1 MHQILRYTQ
10 VEANATVKG
19 QHIAQLKQELMA
31 HTAPGC
37 TLPTLALVAQDASI
51 PALVRISAL
60 QSIEQLMRFCGADG
74 CPAAVECLTT
84 MLAAFTPTE
93 HVAAGCGTEP
103 RCAASVHCMLML
115 VCAAAVHACGCTD
128 LQTAICQH
136 VTSVLQ
142 SAMHASITDTSV
154 ADASAADASVAD
166 AMPCFDDASPAGS
179 SGKQSESVLHT
190 AASVLVA
197 LLESEINTD
206 LIADAL
212 PPALLCQV
220 SFRHLRCCA
229 HVLSRFFTRYHAN
242 SCYAMIST
250 CSTAAF
256 TEDQRI

>member
-1 MHQILRYTQ
+1 
-10 VEANATVKG
+10 
-19 QHIAQLKQELMA
+19 MA

-60 QSIEQLMRFCGADG
+60 QSIEQLMRFCNADG

-84 MLAAFTPTE
+84 MLAAFSHSTATCSVDE
-93 HVAAGCGTEP
+93 NMTKHVAVECGTEP

-142 SAMHASITDTSV
+142 SAMHASFTDTSV
-154 ADASAADASVAD
+154 ADASAADANVADASVAD
-166 AMPCFDDASPAGS
+166 ASVADVLPCVDDASPAGS
-179 SGKQSESVLHT
+179 SGKQSESVLQT

-206 LIADAL
+206 LVADAL

-220 SFRHLRCCA
+220 SFHHLRC
-229 HVLSRFFTRYHAN
+229 
-242 SCYAMIST
+242 
-250 CSTAAF
+250 
-256 TEDQRI
+256 